1 MKVYV
6 INLPNSVDR
15 RNSIIKELAKYNLQ
29 FELISGVYGKD
40 VDRKSKDIFDE
51 ESYVIKNKFLTKSY
65 VHGKLTDGELGCAI
79 SHLKVY
85 KTILKNKEDGA
96 LVLEDDITLNINIVD
111 VFNKGLEI
119 CPNAEYINCSYP
131 KNGLRQS
138 IFAKR
143 HPFVVEGKKF
153 IIYRAGVPYFDW
165 FLNRRRRVGG
175 AYCYYISKT
184 ACEKLLQLAYPIRME
199 SDRLLGHVAFNGLK
213 TFLIN
218 PSPVKFDNFQSDI
231 GSGRHQKLS

>member
-40 VDRKSKDIFDE
+40 IDRKSKDIFDE

-175 AYCYYISKT
+175 SYCYYISKT

-218 PSPVKFDNFQSDI
+218 PSPLKFDNFQSDI

>member
-1 MKVYV
+1 MNIYV
-6 INLPNSVDR
+6 INWPNSVDR

-29 FELISGVYGKD
+29 FELISGVYGKE
-40 VDRKSKDIFDE
+40 VDRKSKEIFDE
-51 ESYVIKNKFLTKSY
+51 ESYVIKNNFLTRSY
-65 VHGKLTDGELGCAI
+65 VNGKLTDGELGCAI

-85 KTILKNKEDGA
+85 KTIVKNKEDGA
-96 LVLEDDITLNINIVD
+96 LVLEDDISLDVNIVN

-119 CPNAEYINCSYP
+119 FPTAECINCSYP

-143 HPFVVEGKKF
+143 HPFVVDGKKF

-175 AYCYYISKT
+175 AYCYYISRT
-184 ACEKLLQLAYPIRME
+184 ACKKLLKLAYPIRME
-199 SDRLLGHVAFNGLK
+199 SDRLLGHVAFNSLK

-218 PSPVKFDNFQSDI
+218 PSPVKFDYFKSDI